1 MPQPAPV
8 SACWALQGSNELPWG
23 LGTREPEWI
32 QNLFLLRA
40 LSRALS
46 SVLAPALRENL
57 QITPFYHILVDVVSQ
72 STETEFYLGE
82 TKRKTHLIRKLDP
95 HLLIF

>member
-8 SACWALQGSNELPWG
+8 SACWALQGSSELPWG

-32 QNLFLLRA
+32 QNLFLLSA
-40 LSRALS
+40 LSCALS